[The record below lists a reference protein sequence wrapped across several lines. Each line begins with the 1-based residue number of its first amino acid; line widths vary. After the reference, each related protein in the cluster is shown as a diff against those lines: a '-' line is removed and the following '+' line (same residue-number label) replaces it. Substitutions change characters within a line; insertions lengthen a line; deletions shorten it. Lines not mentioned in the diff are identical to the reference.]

1 MILDV
6 CPHSLPLG
14 SYLYMMN
21 THSDRPPMTQLAMF
35 GTSSMPST
43 GKKRPSTT
51 LPQHLRDN
59 IADPLQLNPEQL
71 AVVQAP
77 QGPILVIAGAGSG
90 KTKVLVYRTAWLI
103 ASGIHPSR
111 ILLITFTRKA
121 ATQMLNRVQEIN
133 PLPRHNIHGGTFH
146 SMAATW
152 LKTHGSALSLSSRFT
167 ILDESES
174 ASLLH
179 VLASKQHLT
188 QLKGFPNKRTLLA
201 IYGFAA
207 NSMATIADTIVRVYP
222 QYEAYTTQIEQLH
235 RLFRDTK
242 WTQQRFDYDDL
253 LLLVH
258 RLLMEQPETAARL
271 ITRYQAILVDE
282 YQDTTRLQAELV
294 RLLGISH
301 RNVLVVGDDS
311 QSIYSFR
318 SADVQNMQDFPLLF
332 DDTTTFTL
340 VQNYRSTTPIVQV
353 ANKVLEGAPH
363 LHPKTL
369 LAQRQSATR
378 PQLVQCPDE
387 PTESTYIVE
396 QIRGLQQQGLGL
408 HRIAVLFR
416 SSAHSYDLE
425 TALAR
430 YHLPFVKYGGLA
442 LTETAHVKDFVAYLT
457 VARYPNTR
465 SAWHRLLLLVD
476 RIGPATAEQIIT
488 SMKTAARPFDMLR
501 QHQGPAAHD
510 LNHLATIL
518 TQLHDEEIPL
528 GLRLQVILDHYAGPL
543 KRHYP
548 DDMRERLSELNYL
561 TQGFKDL
568 KDLDAV
574 LEALNT
580 PSRSTRKESSGHPSD
595 TLVLSTIHSAKG
607 LEWDAVFLI
616 HVADG
621 QLPHARSLSD
631 PANLEEERRLLYVAV
646 TRPRYRLWLTY
657 PLNAVAT
664 GGNRAS
670 GRVSRFLEMLD
681 DTILDRVMI
690 A

>member
-1 MILDV
+1 
-6 CPHSLPLG
+6 
-14 SYLYMMN
+14 MMN
-21 THSDRPPMTQLAMF
+21 AHSDPPPTTQLAMF
-35 GTSSMPST
+35 GTSPLPST
-43 GKKRPSTT
+43 GRKRPSAHI
-51 LPQHLRDN
+51 PQHLRDN

-111 ILLITFTRKA
+111 ILLLTFTRKA
-121 ATQMLNRVQEIN
+121 AAQMMNRVQEIN
-133 PLPRHNIHGGTFH
+133 PLPRYNIHGGTFH

-152 LKTHGSALSLSSRFT
+152 LKTYGSALNLSSRFT

-188 QLKGFPNKRTLLA
+188 QFKGFPNKRTLLS

-207 NSMATIADTIVRVYP
+207 NSMHTIADTIVRNYP
-222 QYEAYTTQIEQLH
+222 QYEAYTPQIEQLH
-235 RLFRDTK
+235 RLFCDTK
-242 WTQQRFDYDDL
+242 WAQQRFDYDDL
-253 LLLVH
+253 LLLIH
-258 RLLMEQPETAARL
+258 RLLMEQPEAAARL
-271 ITRYQAILVDE
+271 TTRYQAILVDE

-294 RLLGISH
+294 KLMGMSH

-311 QSIYSFR
+311 QSIFSFR
-318 SADVQNMQDFPLLF
+318 SADVQNMQAFPLLF
-332 DDTTTFTL
+332 DATSTFTL
-340 VQNYRSTTPIVQV
+340 FRNYRSTIPIVHV

-369 LAQRQSATR
+369 LAQRQSTIR
-378 PQLVQCPDE
+378 PKLVQCLDE
-387 PTESTYIVE
+387 ATESAYVVE
-396 QIRGLQQQGLGL
+396 QIQGLQKQGLGL

-430 YHLPFVKYGGLA
+430 SGMPFVKYGGLA
-442 LTETAHVKDFVAYLT
+442 LTETAHVKDFLAYLT
-457 VARYPNTR
+457 VARYPNTS
-465 SAWHRLLLLVD
+465 SAWHRLLVLID

-501 QHQGPAAHD
+501 QHQGAAAQD
-510 LNHLATIL
+510 LNRLATIL
-518 TQLHDEEIPL
+518 TQLHDEAIPL
-528 GLRLQVILDHYAGPL
+528 GLRLDAILDHYAGPL

-548 DDMRERLSELNYL
+548 DDMRERLSELTYL
-561 TQGFKDL
+561 RQGFKDL

-574 LEALNT
+574 LEALKT
-580 PSRSTRKESSGHPSD
+580 PASSSRQESSGHPND

-621 QLPHARSLSD
+621 QLPHARSFSD
-631 PANLEEERRLLYVAV
+631 PATLEEERRLLYVAV
-646 TRPRYRLWLTY
+646 TRPRHRLWLTY
-657 PLNAVAT
+657 PLNAVAS
-664 GGNRAS
+664 GGHRTS
-670 GRVSRFLEMLD
+670 GRVSRYLEMLD
-681 DTILDRVMI
+681 DTILERVMI